1 MDLRPS
7 EFWNLTYRE
16 FSLMQRGYLEKLED
30 AQVHDWNLT
39 RTICS
44 FILQPHLKKGKN
56 IKPTDIMR
64 LPIDGKTKSEIDLKK
79 RQRAALFDL
88 KRLEKIEAKNKKK
101 DKKTIKLEELIS
113 KKS

>member
-16 FSLMQRGYLEKLED
+16 FSLMQRGYINKLED
-30 AQVHDWNLT
+30 AQIHDWNLT

-44 FILQPHLKKGKN
+44 FILQPHLKKGKS
-56 IKPTDIMR
+56 IKPSDIMR
-64 LPIDGKTKSEIDLKK
+64 LPIDGKTKSELDSKK
-79 RQRAALFDL
+79 RKRAALFAL
-88 KRLEKIEAKNKKK
+88 KKYEKIEAKNKNK
-101 DKKTIKLEELIS
+101 DKKAIKLEELIS